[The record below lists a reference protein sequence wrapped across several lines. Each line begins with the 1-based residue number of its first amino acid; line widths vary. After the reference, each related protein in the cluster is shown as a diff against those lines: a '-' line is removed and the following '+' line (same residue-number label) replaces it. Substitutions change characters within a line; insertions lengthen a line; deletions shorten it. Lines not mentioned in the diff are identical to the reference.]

1 MLHESKVTFCIWTSF
16 TCCWWDYALRLTKHT
31 CILSSAV
38 LLLNLAVYRSSQ
50 SIVFQKIR
58 NAVVEIDVPALR
70 VACGCTRS
78 LQSCLTLYD
87 AMDCSPLGSS
97 LHMILQV
104 RILEWIA
111 MPSFRGSSQ
120 PRDQPRVFWGSCIAG
135 RFFTD
140 EPPGKPGPKQTWA
153 QSLAQSTSL
162 LVTSGKV
169 SSLSFSFLVI
179 RWKWSYPPHEIALSI
194 RGDVYTVLSIK
205 QELNH
210 AYYHRQ

>member
-1 MLHESKVTFCIWTSF
+1 MVYKT
-16 TCCWWDYALRLTKHT
+16 HT
-31 CILSSAV
+31 ERSIINQTLCTHYPV
-38 LLLNLAVYRSSQ
+38 LLITSSQ

-87 AMDCSPLGSS
+87 AMDCSLLGSS

-120 PRDQPRVFWGSCIAG
+120 PRD
-135 RFFTD
+135 
-140 EPPGKPGPKQTWA
+140 
-153 QSLAQSTSL
+153 
-162 LVTSGKV
+162 
-169 SSLSFSFLVI
+169 
-179 RWKWSYPPHEIALSI
+179 
-194 RGDVYTVLSIK
+194 
-205 QELNH
+205 
-210 AYYHRQ
+210 